1 LFHKPVN
8 HIEKYGEILGFYPS
22 RTNAANR
29 RTTGYL
35 DKIAWK
41 NGAKK
46 ALDVNTKGKALQE
59 QGLLKN

>member
-8 HIEKYGEILGFYPS
+8 HIEKYGEILGFSRP

-29 RTTGYL
+29 RTIGYTG
-35 DKIAWK
+35 KITWK

-59 QGLLKN
+59 QGL